1 MAFTYSFI
9 VIVLMLVLNA
19 VFAAYEM
26 ALASVTRARLKGLVQ
41 DNKKGSHDALFMKE
55 GIEGSLAVIQLG
67 ITLVGAVAAA
77 VGGASVDDAM
87 APFLV
92 ERFKISLILAD
103 IIALVV
109 FIIPLCVFTI
119 IFGELVPKNF
129 ALKNGEWV
137 CLKLSPAMK
146 ALYHICFPVVSF
158 LEWAVKLLT
167 RMGAKKIEGLEEYGL
182 PNVHELKAAASVARA
197 SRLIGI
203 REEKIVHSAVELSGR
218 SVKEIILPVDEIF
231 AIPID
236 IQLIEVLVRAHK
248 DMHTRFPV
256 CTRAGDPQSIVGYVN
271 FKDII
276 YVLHSNPS
284 DPSLKAI
291 VRPVKSF
298 YGDMKISAVME
309 EMIQGGQHIGLV
321 KDKSE
326 KIIGMVTLEDI
337 LEELVGEI
345 HDEYDRLPTYVNAYG
360 IGWVMGGGVP
370 LEKVAQV
377 AGVNL
382 SKLRPDGVQG
392 LNTLAQWCQYV
403 TKGDLKGAEA
413 FYDGG
418 LSVTVRKFRRKQVLE
433 AFIEVV

>member
-1 MAFTYSFI
+1 MVFTYSFI
-9 VIVLMLVLNA
+9 IIILMLALNA

-26 ALASVTRARLKGLVQ
+26 ALASVTRARLKGLIQ
-41 DNKKGSHDALFMKE
+41 EKRKGSEEALFMKE
-55 GIEGSLAVIQLG
+55 RIEGSLAVIQVG
-67 ITLVGAVAAA
+67 ITVVGAVAAA
-77 VGGASVDDAM
+77 VGGAGVDDAM

-92 ERFKISLILAD
+92 ERFKISLLIAD
-103 IIALVV
+103 IMALIV

-129 ALKNGEWV
+129 ALKNREWV
-137 CLKLSPAMK
+137 CLKLSPSMK
-146 ALYHICFPVVSF
+146 TLYYVFFPVVSF
-158 LEWAVKLLT
+158 LEWIVKLITDMGT
-167 RMGAKKIEGLEEYGL
+167 RKIEGLDEYSI

-203 REEKIVHSAVELSGR
+203 REEKIVHSAVELSTR
-218 SVKEIILPVDEIF
+218 SVREIILPVDEIF

-236 IQLIEVLVRAHK
+236 IQLVEVLIRAHK

-256 CTRAGDPQSIVGYVN
+256 CTRAGDPQSITGYVN

-284 DPSLKAI
+284 DPSLKSI

-309 EMIQGGQHIGLV
+309 EMIQGGQHIGLI
-321 KDKSE
+321 KEKSE

-345 HDEYDRLPTYVNAYG
+345 HDEYDRLPAYVNAYG

-370 LEKVAQV
+370 LEKVAQATGV
-377 AGVNL
+377 AL
-382 SKLRPDGVQG
+382 SKLRPEGVQG

-403 TKGDLKGAEA
+403 TKGELKGAEA
-413 FYDGG
+413 FYEGG

-433 AFIEVV
+433 AFVELA